1 MWSRLFISTFM
12 VGYLATLIP
21 NKKSNIHP
29 LVASA
34 IFGLLFAKIVFGDWD
49 RGFQFTYLDIFYSM
63 AVIFSA
69 VLGGIASL
77 STK

>member
-1 MWSRLFISTFM
+1 MQSKLFISSFM

-29 LVASA
+29 LISSA

-49 RGFQFTYLDIFYSM
+49 QGLQFTYLDIVYGI

-69 VLGGIASL
+69 VLGGLVSL
-77 STK
+77 LL

>member
-1 MWSRLFISTFM
+1 M

-69 VLGGIASL
+69 ILGGIASL

>member
-1 MWSRLFISTFM
+1 MQSKLFISTFM

-29 LVASA
+29 LVASG

-49 RGFQFTYLDIFYSM
+49 RGFQFTNLDIIYGIM
-63 AVIFSA
+63 VIFSA
-69 VLGGIASL
+69 ILGGLASL
-77 STK
+77 WS

>member
-1 MWSRLFISTFM
+1 MQSKLFISSFM

-29 LVASA
+29 LVASG

-49 RGFQFTYLDIFYSM
+49 RGFQFTYLDIVYGI

-69 VLGGIASL
+69 VLGGIISL
-77 STK
+77 WN

>member
-1 MWSRLFISTFM
+1 M

-69 VLGGIASL
+69 VLGGIVSL

>member
-1 MWSRLFISTFM
+1 MQSKLFISSFM

-49 RGFQFTYLDIFYSM
+49 RGFQFTYLDIVYG
-63 AVIFSA
+63 
-69 VLGGIASL
+69 LSL
-77 STK
+77 IHI

>member
-1 MWSRLFISTFM
+1 MWSSLFISTFM

-69 VLGGIASL
+69 VLGGIVSL

>member
-1 MWSRLFISTFM
+1 MQAKLFISSFM

-29 LVASA
+29 LVASG

-49 RGFQFTYLDIFYSM
+49 RGFQFTYLDIVYGIM
-63 AVIFSA
+63 VIFSA
-69 VLGGIASL
+69 ILGGMMSL
-77 STK
+77 WS

>member
-69 VLGGIASL
+69 ILGGIASL

>member
-1 MWSRLFISTFM
+1 MQSKLFISTFM

-29 LVASA
+29 LIASG

-49 RGFQFTYLDIFYSM
+49 RGFQFTYLDIVYGIM
-63 AVIFSA
+63 VIFSA
-69 VLGGIASL
+69 VLGGMLSL
-77 STK
+77 WN

>member
-1 MWSRLFISTFM
+1 MQSKLFISSFM

-29 LVASA
+29 LIASA

-49 RGFQFTYLDIFYSM
+49 RGFQFTYLDIVYSIM
-63 AVIFSA
+63 VIFFA
-69 VLGGIASL
+69 ILGGMMSL
-77 STK
+77 WS

>member
-1 MWSRLFISTFM
+1 M

>member
-1 MWSRLFISTFM
+1 M

-69 VLGGIASL
+69 VLGGIVSL
-77 STK
+77 SAK

>member
-1 MWSRLFISTFM
+1 MQAKLFISSFM

-49 RGFQFTYLDIFYSM
+49 RGFQFTYLDIIYGI

-69 VLGGIASL
+69 ILGGMLSL
-77 STK
+77 WS

>member
-1 MWSRLFISTFM
+1 MQSKLFISSFM

-49 RGFQFTYLDIFYSM
+49 RGFQFTYLDIVYSIT
-63 AVIFSA
+63 VIFFA
-69 VLGGIASL
+69 ILGGMISL
-77 STK
+77 WS

>member
-1 MWSRLFISTFM
+1 MQSKLFISTFM

-29 LVASA
+29 LVASG

-49 RGFQFTYLDIFYSM
+49 RGFQFTNLDIIYGIM
-63 AVIFSA
+63 VIFSA
-69 VLGGIASL
+69 ILGGIASL
-77 STK
+77 WS

>member
-21 NKKSNIHP
+21 KKKSNIHP

-69 VLGGIASL
+69 VLGGIVSL
-77 STK
+77 SAK

>member
-1 MWSRLFISTFM
+1 MQSKLFISSFM

-29 LVASA
+29 LIASA

-49 RGFQFTYLDIFYSM
+49 RGFQFTYLDIIYSIT
-63 AVIFSA
+63 VIFFA
-69 VLGGIASL
+69 ILGGMMSL
-77 STK
+77 WS

>member
-1 MWSRLFISTFM
+1 MQSKLFVSSFM

-49 RGFQFTYLDIFYSM
+49 SGFQFTYLDIVYGIM
-63 AVIFSA
+63 VIFSA
-69 VLGGIASL
+69 VLGGLISL
-77 STK
+77 WS